1 MQVEKAI
8 LLENGFDELHGVDWK
23 KGCYVGQEL
32 TARTKYR
39 GLIKKR
45 LLPVGI
51 AGPLPEPGAI
61 IEADGREAGEMRS
74 AVDGP
79 DFSVGLALLRLE
91 ALESGAALTIGE
103 TVLTPLMPD
112 WVALPEKKS
121 A

>member
-1 MQVEKAI
+1 
-8 LLENGFDELHGVDWK
+8 
-23 KGCYVGQEL
+23 
-32 TARTKYR
+32 
-39 GLIKKR
+39 
-45 LLPVGI
+45 
-51 AGPLPEPGAI
+51 
-61 IEADGREAGEMRS
+61 MRS